1 MTKSLIGLLRSPGRS
16 TRNLWALV
24 SNVSNIGNNLGGL
37 VINRS
42 LGSSHRLSYQLIR
55 RLSHISILALL
66 TALADGGMVYGLPLE
81 TPKPSGRSGQYQG
94 SAVTT
99 TNAPVPTNQGGTA
112 IVPRVVSGD
121 NTSNTGKGNVAKTS
135 NRGNGQPK
143 GILVSQN
150 PLAAPPNQSPQNP
163 PPQNPPNSSPK
174 PNSATPAPKPSGNV
188 SPTKPTPAP
197 TSNQP
202 PKPAPSRPTTPAPQ
216 APQVKQPTLIPV
228 RQIRVVGSTILTE
241 SEIRA
246 LTAPLEGKS
255 VTINQL
261 REVADKITQIYQERN
276 YITSRAIIPADQ
288 VIRNGVVTIQVLE
301 GALENVEIRWAGNDR
316 GRLNEDYIRQRVLSG
331 AKTPLNFSRLE
342 EDLQLLR
349 SEPLIGDLR
358 ANLTR
363 STTNAPDKSVIQLV
377 VTEAPSF
384 STRAFIDNYGSTTTG
399 IFRLGLGAQELNLT
413 GAGDALSANYTRSG
427 TANAYSF
434 GYTYPVSHNGGTLS
448 LNASFGNNPI
458 SDPQFAGLNIATD
471 SQVYELAYRQPLVR
485 TTREEFALGLSFSA
499 ENSASTFN
507 GQSFNFQNQKFSDGT
522 SQARVFRFTQEYVER
537 DNQGAWALRSSF
549 NLGVDAFG
557 ATVRTDGTP
566 DGRFFS
572 WNGQVLR
579 VQRVSADRDSLLS
592 FRLNTQFTGDRLMA
606 LNRFSVGGMYS
617 VRGYRQNQLTGDSGI
632 QGSIE
637 WQMPLV
643 RDNDGVSIVKILPF
657 IESGVIWN
665 TRGVP
670 TNPTPQVLA
679 SVGTGLIYQPMKNLT
694 LRLDYGLPL
703 VDAKNPG
710 TNLQDSGLYFSVNG
724 SF

>member
-1 MTKSLIGLLRSPGRS
+1 MTKSLTIPP
-16 TRNLWALV
+16 
-24 SNVSNIGNNLGGL
+24 
-37 VINRS
+37 RS
-42 LGSSHRLSYQLIR
+42 LGIAIADLWFFARKFAANHNHGKYGNY
-55 RLSHISILALL
+55 AAL
-66 TALADGGMVYGLPLE
+66 TALMALANGGMASALPLE
-81 TPKPSGRSGQYQG
+81 TPKSSVQDNLTSSVTVNLAAGSTSEANSVSLPTTTLKPKDPSRAHRKQTVNGESKPD
-94 SAVTT
+94 SKPNSTNTNSTPAKPVTT
-99 TNAPVPTNQGGTA
+99 GAVPT
-112 IVPRVVSGD
+112 PRP
-121 NTSNTGKGNVAKTS
+121 TKPPSNS
-135 NRGNGQPK
+135 PK
-143 GILVSQN
+143 Q
-150 PLAAPPNQSPQNP
+150 APNQSP
-163 PPQNPPNSSPK
+163 
-174 PNSATPAPKPSGNV
+174 
-188 SPTKPTPAP
+188 
-197 TSNQP
+197 NQ
-202 PKPAPSRPTTPAPQ
+202 APSQTPSQTPNNKPTTPVPQ
-216 APQVKQPTLIPV
+216 PNPQTLIPV
-228 RQIRVVGSTILTE
+228 RQIRVVGNTILTE
-241 SEIRA
+241 AEIRS

-255 VTINQL
+255 VTISQL

-288 VIRNGVVTIQVLE
+288 VIRNGIVTIQVLE
-301 GALENVEIRWAGNDR
+301 GSLENVEIRWAGNNR
-316 GRLNEDYIRQRVLSG
+316 GRLNEDYIRQRVLIG

-349 SEPLIGDLR
+349 SDPLIGDLR

-363 STTNAPDKSVIQLV
+363 SVSNAPDKSVIQLA

-399 IFRLGLGAQELNLT
+399 IFRFGVGVQELNLT

-427 TANAYSF
+427 TANAYAFS
-434 GYTYPVSHNGGTLS
+434 YVYPVSNNGGTLS
-448 LNASFGNNPI
+448 LNASLGNNPI

-485 TTREEFALGLSFSA
+485 TTREELALGLSFSV

-507 GQSFNFQNQKFSDGT
+507 GQSFNFQNQQFGDGA

-537 DNQGAWALRSSF
+537 DLQGAWALRSSL
-549 NLGVDAFG
+549 NLGVEGFG
-557 ATVRTDGTP
+557 ATIRTDGTP

-572 WNGQVLR
+572 WNGQLLR

-592 FRLNTQFTGDRLMA
+592 FRLNTQLTGDRLMA

-637 WQMPLV
+637 WQMSLV
-643 RDNDGVSIVKILPF
+643 RDSDGVSFVKILPF

-670 TNPTPQVLA
+670 TNPSPQVLA
-679 SVGTGLIYQPMKNLT
+679 SIGTGLIYQPMKNIV

-703 VDAKNPG
+703 IDAKNPG
-710 TNLQDSGLYFSVNG
+710 TNLQDSGLYFSING